1 MDNKLQYWQGKYSQC
16 EAAYSSERRR
26 MDWRQALYDGTNIIK
41 DNNGN
46 DSQEKSSN
54 TYNFTL
60 EMIESQIDSSIPMP
74 KVTARYPNSE
84 QSGFRD
90 NSKAIEGFIASEFDR
105 LPMEQ
110 INDEDERTT
119 PIQGGDFFL
128 PEWDNSKRTHTTVG
142 ELSIRLIHPK
152 QLIPQRGILNFRD
165 SDYFFIVLD
174 QTREYIK
181 RRYNVDVS
189 EGQQDGTSTKAG
201 ENPEEM
207 VIQIICYYLNGEGK
221 WGLFSWSNDTV
232 LEDVDDYRAR
242 RVKRCKKCDRQMAA
256 VLDEC
261 PDCGSKKLEI
271 VSEEYEEIT
280 EDIVLEYDDGTRK
293 TIPAM
298 TQKVDEF
305 GVPVVDIMTTPE
317 GLPMLDANG
326 MPIAQPVMEQTRIPR
341 YYPDVFPLVMR
352 KNVST
357 YGRFLGSSDVD
368 AIAGQQNAAK
378 KYMTK
383 IEKKL
388 LTAGAIVEL
397 PEGVNFEATNEDMTI
412 VRRPQNMPTGAVAH
426 VSNLQADISK
436 DMALFRES
444 YENAR
449 STLGVTDSFQGKR
462 DPTAQSGR
470 AKEFSAAQAAGRF
483 ESKRTMKHS
492 AYADIAEVMFKLFLA
507 YSDEPRPYFAVDD
520 DGRQI
525 MKTISR
531 FDFLERDA
539 AGEWFWNDNYLF
551 STDVSGTLA
560 QNRQAMWEETRNNF
574 TMGAFGSQ
582 QDMNTLIRY
591 WGKLELLHYPG
602 AGETKRQLENEKKRQ
617 EEMQNALPEMQTGMR
632 DSLIP
637 NGGGGG
643 QIPDGADPNLYGAG
657 DGLP

>member
-1 MDNKLQYWQGKYSQC
+1 MNSKDKLHHWQDKYTQSS
-16 EAAYSSERRR
+16 AAYSTERTK
-26 MDWRQALYDGTNIIK
+26 MEWRQALYDGTNIIH

-46 DSQEKSSN
+46 ESAAKSSN
-54 TYNFTL
+54 TYNFVL

-74 KVTARYPNSE
+74 KVTARYPSDK
-84 QSGFRD
+84 SGFRD

-152 QLIPQRGILNFRD
+152 QFIPQKGIQTFRD
-165 SDYFFIVLD
+165 SDYFFITVD
-174 QTREYIK
+174 VTRDYLS
-181 RRYNVDVS
+181 RRYKVDVP
-189 EGQQDGTSTKAG
+189 EGNNSDGSAN

-207 VIQIICYYLNGEGK
+207 VTQVICYSLNDKGK
-221 WGLFSWSNDTV
+221 WGLFSWANDTV
-232 LEDVDDYRAR
+232 LEDMDDYRAR
-242 RVKRCKKCDRQMAA
+242 RVKRCKKCGRQMAA

-261 PDCGSKKLEI
+261 PDCGSKKLET

-280 EDIVLEYDDGTRK
+280 EDIVLEYDDGTTK
-293 TIPAM
+293 VIPAM
-298 TQKVDEF
+298 TQKVDEY
-305 GVPVVDIMTTPE
+305 GRPATDIMTNPDGT
-317 GLPMLDANG
+317 PMLDEHG
-326 MPIAQPVMEQTRIPR
+326 LPIEQPVMEPTRIPR
-341 YYPDVFPLVMR
+341 YYPDIFPLVMR

-357 YGRFLGSSDVD
+357 YGKLLGSSDVD
-368 AIAGQQNAAK
+368 AIADQQNAAK

-388 LTAGAIVEL
+388 LTAGSIVEL
-397 PEGVNFEATNEDMTI
+397 PEGVNFEATNEDMKI
-412 VRRPQNMPTGAVAH
+412 VRRPKHIPAGNVAH

-449 STLGVTDSFQGKR
+449 SVLGVTDSFQGKR

-483 ESKRTMKHS
+483 ESKRTMKH
-492 AYADIAEVMFKLFLA
+492 ATYANIAEVMFKLFLA
-507 YSDEPRPYFAVDD
+507 YSDEPRPYATIDD
-520 DGRQI
+520 SGSQVMR
-525 MKTISR
+525 TISR
-531 FDFLERDA
+531 FDFLEQDA

-574 TMGAFGSQ
+574 TMGAFGNQ
-582 QDMNTLIRY
+582 QDINTLIRY
-591 WGKLELLHYPG
+591 WGKMELLHYPG
-602 AGETKRQLENEKKRQ
+602 AGETKRQLENEKK
-617 EEMQNALPEMQTGMR
+617 EVQNALPNMQTGML
-632 DSLIP
+632 DNIIQ

-643 QIPDGADPNLYGAG
+643 QFPV
-657 DGLP
+657 